1 MIKLKTDCTDCIHS
15 ITCRY
20 AHNARFAMDKL
31 KKEVFTSDVSND
43 FCTWDDKMAH
53 DHVDIEFSCP
63 DFVRKH
69 QINLREVALVSDPFN
84 DECSFSIVKGEIE

>member
-1 MIKLKTDCTDCIHS
+1 MIKLKTDCTACIHS
-15 ITCRY
+15 TLCQY
-20 AHNARFAMDKL
+20 EHNARFAMGNL

-63 DFVRKH
+63 DFARK
-69 QINLREVALVSDPFN
+69 QQFNLREVALVSAPF
-84 DECSFSIVKGEIE
+84 